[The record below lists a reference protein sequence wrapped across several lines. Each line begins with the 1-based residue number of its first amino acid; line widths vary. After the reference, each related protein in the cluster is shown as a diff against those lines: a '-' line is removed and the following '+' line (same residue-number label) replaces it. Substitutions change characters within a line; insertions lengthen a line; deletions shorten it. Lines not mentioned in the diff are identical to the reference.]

1 MLLQLLPLRFQSIY
15 TMKTKP
21 RLTLPVTQ
29 TFAEIKHALVLTDIP
44 NLCLDR
50 FQLVDP
56 DVDIV
61 EEIIN

>member
-1 MLLQLLPLRFQSIY
+1 MLLQLLPLHLQSIY

-21 RLTLPVTQ
+21 CLTLPVAE

-44 NLCLDR
+44 NLRLDR
-50 FQLVDP
+50 LQLVDS

-61 EEIIN
+61 EEIIH